1 MIIVYTHICIYIIHT
16 HTIKIKYTEK
26 TPEEKCSSWRESP
39 RGGSKQKCAFSG
51 PNSSPAVRGSHVIL
65 KINSALTDVFSPQYI
80 KRETLINN
88 PLTAF
93 IKCVLLLIRIKQNQT
108 KNQFLSVN

>member
-1 MIIVYTHICIYIIHT
+1 MLKLRCTWGNRST
-16 HTIKIKYTEK
+16 AQNKLK
-26 TPEEKCSSWRESP
+26 EEKHSSLGESH
-39 RGGSKQKCAFSG
+39 RGGSKQKYAFSG
-51 PNSSPAVRGSHVIL
+51 PNSSPVVRGSHIIL
-65 KINSALTDVFSPQYI
+65 NINSALTDAFFPQYI
-80 KRETLINN
+80 KKETLINN